1 METELENI
9 LMTSYKDGMISFMNS
24 HPEVYE
30 EAIELAV
37 SDKQPYSW
45 RAAWL
50 LWSCM
55 NENDKRIQGQIKNI
69 VNSIAAKND
78 GHQRELIK
86 ILLQMELSK
95 DDEGILFNTCMN
107 LWEQIDKKPS
117 VRLTAFKFIVK
128 IAKKYPELSD
138 EITLLTQ
145 NHYLESLSSGVRYS
159 ISKMI
164 KEFTL

>member
-1 METELENI
+1 METKLENI
-9 LMTSYKDGMISFMNS
+9 LMSRHKDGMISFMNS
-24 HPEVYE
+24 HPEVFD
-30 EAIELAV
+30 EAIKLAI

-55 NENDKRIQGQIKNI
+55 DKNDKRIHTYIKKI
-69 VNSIAAKND
+69 VNSITAKND

-86 ILLQMELSK
+86 ILLQMELSE
-95 DDEGILFNTCMN
+95 DDEGILFNICMN

-117 VRLTAFKFIVK
+117 VRFTAFKFIVK

-145 NHYLESLSSGVRYS
+145 NHYLESLSPGVKHS
-159 ISKMI
+159 IKRMM
-164 KEFTL
+164 KEFNS